1 MICRRF
7 LLSVSGAGVFAAR
20 KAGAGIAACG
30 AGETMAAGFVASAS
44 AWTAGVF
51 TAVIMATSVP
61 VAAPARMQIPRG
73 VLMLVLR
80 DFVLITIHQ
89 FY

>member
-1 MICRRF
+1 
-7 LLSVSGAGVFAAR
+7 
-20 KAGAGIAACG
+20 
-30 AGETMAAGFVASAS
+30 
-44 AWTAGVF
+44 VF

-80 DFVLITIHQ
+80 DFVLITIRQ